1 MTGSTPRLDGYVF
14 DTDVLS
20 NALRRGF
27 PSRIR
32 ERFGRLPID
41 LQFTTSISI
50 GELVYGA
57 FIHPT
62 RTLELLAAIDDFVTG
77 NLRVLSFEE
86 AAARRYG
93 EVRADLEARGEPIGD
108 SDTRIAA
115 IALVHDLTLV
125 TGNVRHLER
134 VPGLRL
140 VNWLA

>member
-1 MTGSTPRLDGYVF
+1 MTGSTSRLDGYVF

-20 NALRRGF
+20 NALRRGS

-62 RTLELLAAIDDFVTG
+62 RTGELLAAIDDFVTR
-77 NLRVLSFEE
+77 NLRVLAFDE
-86 AAARRYG
+86 AAAHRYG
-93 EVRADLEARGEPIGD
+93 EVRAELEARGEPIGD

-115 IALVHDLTLV
+115 IALVHNLTLV
-125 TGNVRHLER
+125 TGNIRHFER